1 MTRRIFLTL
10 LLFSMFLTGAAPLP
24 IRLVCFTVV
33 NKSGMDIELS
43 LTSKDKEQFYYLSL
57 TSKDKE
63 QFYYLRIPEGT
74 AGNPTEKVFT
84 LIPDSYTSSIYYV
97 ELWDPVYGSQCGTK
111 SQTLEIER
119 NVRLTVKPCN
129 LNPTSVGEPPAIV
142 KFGGQNRRSSR

>member
-10 LLFSMFLTGAAPLP
+10 SLFSMFLTGVAPFP
-24 IRLVCFTVV
+24 IRLVRFTVV
-33 NKSGMDIELS
+33 NKSGMDIE
-43 LTSKDKEQFYYLSL
+43 LSL

-142 KFGGQNRRSSR
+142 KFGAQTRRSRR

>member
-43 LTSKDKEQFYYLSL
+43 LTSKY
-57 TSKDKE
+57 KE

-119 NVRLTVKPCN
+119 NVRLTVNPCN